1 MAGHFRSA
9 PLAANLPVILGLL
22 GVWYRDAWGFP
33 AYAVLPYDQRL
44 ERFPAYLQQLD
55 MASNGKRVTLTGHP
69 VGEAT
74 GPVVWGEPG
83 TNGQH
88 AFYQL
93 LHQGSDIVPCDFLVS
108 AQAQEARSEE
118 HTSELQSLMRT
129 SYAIFC

>member
-1 MAGHFRSA
+1 MDQYFRSA
-9 PLAANLPVILGLL
+9 RLAANLPVILGLL

-44 ERFPAYLQQLD
+44 ERFTAYLQQLD
-55 MASNGKRVTLTGHP
+55 MESNGKRVTLTGHP

-83 TNGQH
+83 TKGTH

-93 LHQGSDIVPCDFLVS
+93 LTQGTRSDTRRVGNECV
-108 AQAQEARSEE
+108 RS
-118 HTSELQSLMRT
+118 
-129 SYAIFC
+129 